1 MKGAV
6 RIGVLGG
13 TLDPIHV
20 GHIATAMV
28 ARRALKLDRVYVLPA
43 HVPPHRPQQ
52 PIASGY
58 HRFAMAALAV
68 NGEAGLAASDI
79 ELRTPGPSYTSDTLT
94 RFREQS
100 GLEATQIFF
109 ITGADAFAEIETWHR
124 YPDVLDLAQFV
135 VVSRPGVASENLRTR
150 LPALCPRMVSVAP
163 EGRADAGSDSA
174 RTSRIFLVDAVT
186 PDVSST
192 GIRKRLLAGEPIAK
206 LVPAAVERHIV
217 QHGLYAERGGPLAAD
232 HLHGEN

>member
-1 MKGAV
+1 
-6 RIGVLGG
+6 
-13 TLDPIHV
+13 
-20 GHIATAMV
+20 
-28 ARRALKLDRVYVLPA
+28 
-43 HVPPHRPQQ
+43 
-52 PIASGY
+52 
-58 HRFAMAALAV
+58 
-68 NGEAGLAASDI
+68 
-79 ELRTPGPSYTSDTLT
+79 
-94 RFREQS
+94 
-100 GLEATQIFF
+100 
-109 ITGADAFAEIETWHR
+109 
-124 YPDVLDLAQFV
+124 
-135 VVSRPGVASENLRTR
+135 
-150 LPALCPRMVSVAP
+150 LCPRMVSVAP